1 MTFDATAAVQQ
12 IARAVG
18 GSLTGLGVIV
28 VRRGLMDA
36 SGQELVSVDPNPPSI
51 GSIELIK
58 V

>member
-1 MTFDATAAVQQ
+1 VQQ